1 MERRKGI
8 SERNID
14 DEIQYYIKK
23 KKEENSAL
31 KKLLNALETSKKTN
45 DIDDKTKR
53 N

>member
-1 MERRKGI
+1 MERQKTI
-8 SERNID
+8 SSNRTVD

-31 KKLLNALETSKKTN
+31 KKLLNALETAKKGS
-45 DIDDKTKR
+45 DESKTKK